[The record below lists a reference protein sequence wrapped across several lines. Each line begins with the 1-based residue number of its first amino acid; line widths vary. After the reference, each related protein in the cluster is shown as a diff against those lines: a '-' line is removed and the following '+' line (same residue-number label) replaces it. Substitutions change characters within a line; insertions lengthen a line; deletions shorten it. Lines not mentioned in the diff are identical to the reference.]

1 MRLLFEIG
9 MEENPARFLEPA
21 LAELKKNFMN
31 KCKAERIAHGEVKMY
46 GTPRRLILCAEEV
59 AEQQEDLNELN
70 IGPAKSIA
78 FLNGEIT
85 RAGIGFA
92 KSQGIDPVDLE
103 IIQTDKGEY
112 IAARKSLQGQATKTL
127 LPELLKSLVLELSF
141 PKSMKWSDLKIRFAR
156 PIEWFLAM
164 ADSEVV
170 EFEIE
175 GMKSSNHSK
184 GHRFFGKEFTVN
196 SVEDYFVKIR
206 ENNVIIDIQERKK
219 MIREDILSK
228 IAEDEQVVIEEGL
241 LSEVTNLVEYP
252 YPIVGTFNS
261 DFLEVP
267 QEVLIIS
274 MEVHQRYFPILDKN
288 GKLLPKFVVIRNG
301 IEDSDNVRI
310 GNEKVLSARLADA
323 RFFYKEDLRNHLE
336 NNVEKLKHVVFQK
349 DLGTIYQKITRTQEI
364 CEFLLAKL
372 HLEEKRET
380 VLRTAYLAK
389 ADLVSNMIGE
399 KEFTKL
405 QGFMGADYALK
416 FGEKEEVSKGIR
428 EHYYPR
434 FQGDELPQVVEGI
447 LVGIADRLDTLVG
460 CFGVG
465 VIPSGSKDPFALR
478 RAALGIVNI
487 ILNSKLDLSLRELVN
502 ASLDT
507 LAKDGVLKRDRAEVE
522 KEVMEFFKQR
532 LINVFSEK
540 MDRDIV
546 AAVLEVQSEDAMDA
560 FTRMQALKAFLTQEG
575 AKDLLDLA
583 KRVGNISKEAKSRE
597 VNVTLFQQEEEKEL
611 YHYTEKTKMEIESL
625 VSDKNYAGYLAA
637 VLASKEIVT
646 KYFNAVKVMDE
657 NVEVQNN
664 RISQLGLLSS
674 LYQKLADLSVLEERE
689 VFLWM
694 RRELQRRL
702 RKF

>member
-21 LAELKKNFMN
+21 LAELKKNFIQ
-31 KCKAERIAHGEVKMY
+31 KCKAERILHGEVHIY
-46 GTPRRLILCAEEV
+46 GTPRRLILCAEKV

-78 FLNGEIT
+78 FLNGEMT

-92 KSQGIDPVDLE
+92 KSQGIAPADLE

-112 IAARKSLQGQATKTL
+112 IAARKALKGQATKLL

-175 GMKSSNHSK
+175 GMKSSNRSK
-184 GHRFFGKEFTVN
+184 GHRFFGKEFEVA
-196 SVEDYFVKIR
+196 SVEDYFIKIR

-219 MIREDILSK
+219 MIREEILSK

-252 YPIVGTFNS
+252 YPIVGSFNS

-274 MEVHQRYFPILDKN
+274 MEVHQRYFPILDKH

-323 RFFYKEDLRNHLE
+323 RFFYKEDLRSPLE

-349 DLGTIYQKITRTQEI
+349 DLGTIYQKIMRIEEI
-364 CEFLLAKL
+364 CEFLLSKL

-434 FQGDELPQVVEGI
+434 FQGDELPQGMEGI

-487 ILNSKLDLSLRELVN
+487 ILHSKLDISLRDLVN
-502 ASLDT
+502 VSLDS
-507 LAKDGVLKRDRAEVE
+507 LEKDGVLKRDRVEVE

-532 LINVFSEK
+532 LSNIFSEK

-546 AAVLEVQSEDAMDA
+546 AAVLEVQAEDAMDA
-560 FTRMQALKAFLTQEG
+560 FTRMQALKVFLSQEG
-575 AKDLLDLA
+575 AKDLLDLV
-583 KRVGNISKEAKSRE
+583 KRVGNISKEAKSTE
-597 VNVTLFQQEEEKEL
+597 VNVSLFQQEEEKAL
-611 YHYTEKTKMEIESL
+611 YAFTEQAKNEIESL
-625 VSDKNYAGYLAA
+625 MNDKNYTAYLMA

-646 KYFNAVKVMDE
+646 TYFNAVKVMDDNE
-657 NVEVQNN
+657 GLQKN
-664 RISQLGLLSS
+664 RVSQLALLYS
-674 LYQKLADLSVLEERE
+674 LYQKLADLNLLEER
-689 VFLWM
+689 
-694 RRELQRRL
+694 
-702 RKF
+702 

>member
-9 MEENPARFLEPA
+9 MEENPARFLEAA
-21 LAELKKNFMN
+21 LADLKKNFIQ
-31 KCKAERIAHGEVKMY
+31 KCKAERISHGEVNIY
-46 GTPRRLILCAEEV
+46 GTPRRLILCAEDV

-92 KSQGIDPVDLE
+92 KSQGIEPVDLE

-112 IAARKSLQGQATKTL
+112 IAARKALKGQATKLL

-175 GMKSSNHSK
+175 GMKSSNRSK
-184 GHRFFGKEFTVN
+184 GHRFFGKEFEVA
-196 SVEDYFVKIR
+196 SVEDYFIKIR
-206 ENNVIIDIQERKK
+206 ENNVIIDIEERKK
-219 MIREDILSK
+219 MIREEILSK

-241 LSEVTNLVEYP
+241 LAEVTNLVEYP
-252 YPIVGTFNS
+252 YPIVGSFNS

-274 MEVHQRYFPILDKN
+274 MEVHQRYFPILDKH

-323 RFFYKEDLRNHLE
+323 RFFYKEDLRNPLE
-336 NNVEKLKHVVFQK
+336 HNVEKLKHVVFQK
-349 DLGTIYQKITRTQEI
+349 DLGSIYQKIIRIQEI
-364 CEFLLAKL
+364 CEFLLSKL
-372 HLEEKRET
+372 QLEEKRET

-434 FQGDELPQVVEGI
+434 FQGDELPQGTEGI

-502 ASLDT
+502 ASLNA
-507 LAKDGVLKRDRAEVE
+507 LEKDGVLKRDRSEVE

-532 LINVFSEK
+532 LSNIFSEK

-546 AAVLEVQSEDAMDA
+546 AAVLEVQAEDAMDA
-560 FTRMQALKAFLTQEG
+560 FTRMQALKVFLSQEG
-575 AKDLLDLA
+575 AKDLLELV
-583 KRVGNISKEAKSRE
+583 KRVGNISKEVRSTE
-597 VNVTLFQQEEEKEL
+597 VNAFLFQQNEEKEL
-611 YHYTEKTKMEIESL
+611 YIFTEKAKHEVENL
-625 VSDKNYAGYLAA
+625 VADKNYAGYLAA
-637 VLASKEIVT
+637 VLASKEMVT
-646 KYFNAVKVMDE
+646 KYFSAVKVMDE
-657 NVEVQNN
+657 NEEIQKN
-664 RISQLGLLSS
+664 RVSQLGLLHS
-674 LYQKLADLSVLEERE
+674 LYRKLADFSMLEER
-689 VFLWM
+689 
-694 RRELQRRL
+694 
-702 RKF
+702 

>member
-1 MRLLFEIG
+1 M
-9 MEENPARFLEPA
+9 
-21 LAELKKNFMN
+21 
-31 KCKAERIAHGEVKMY
+31 
-46 GTPRRLILCAEEV
+46 
-59 AEQQEDLNELN
+59 
-70 IGPAKSIA
+70 
-78 FLNGEIT
+78 
-85 RAGIGFA
+85 
-92 KSQGIDPVDLE
+92 
-103 IIQTDKGEY
+103 
-112 IAARKSLQGQATKTL
+112 
-127 LPELLKSLVLELSF
+127 
-141 PKSMKWSDLKIRFAR
+141 
-156 PIEWFLAM
+156 
-164 ADSEVV
+164 
-170 EFEIE
+170 
-175 GMKSSNHSK
+175 
-184 GHRFFGKEFTVN
+184 
-196 SVEDYFVKIR
+196 
-206 ENNVIIDIQERKK
+206 
-219 MIREDILSK
+219 
-228 IAEDEQVVIEEGL
+228 
-241 LSEVTNLVEYP
+241 VEYP

-349 DLGTIYQKITRTQEI
+349 DLGTIYQKIKRTQEI
-364 CEFLLAKL
+364 CEILLAKL

-657 NVEVQNN
+657 NVEIQNN

-674 LYQKLADLSVLEERE
+674 LYQKLADLSVLEER
-689 VFLWM
+689 
-694 RRELQRRL
+694 
-702 RKF
+702 

>member
-9 MEENPARFLEPA
+9 MEENPARFLEAA
-21 LAELKKNFMN
+21 LAELKKNFIQ
-31 KCKAERIAHGEVKMY
+31 KCKAERISHGEVNIY
-46 GTPRRLILCAEEV
+46 GTPRRLILCAEDV

-78 FLNGEIT
+78 VLNGEIT

-92 KSQGIDPVDLE
+92 KSQGIEPVDLE

-112 IAARKSLQGQATKTL
+112 IAARKALKGQATKLL

-175 GMKSSNHSK
+175 GMKSSNRSK
-184 GHRFFGKEFTVN
+184 GHRFFGKEFEVA
-196 SVEDYFVKIR
+196 SVEDYFIKIR
-206 ENNVIIDIQERKK
+206 ENNVIIDIEERKK
-219 MIREDILSK
+219 MIREEILSK

-241 LSEVTNLVEYP
+241 LAEVTNLVEYP
-252 YPIVGTFNS
+252 YPIVGSFNS

-274 MEVHQRYFPILDKN
+274 MEVHQRYFPILDKH

-323 RFFYKEDLRNHLE
+323 RFFYKEDLRNPLE
-336 NNVEKLKHVVFQK
+336 HNVEKLKHVVFQK
-349 DLGTIYQKITRTQEI
+349 DLGSIYQKIIRIQEI
-364 CEFLLAKL
+364 CEFLLSKL
-372 HLEEKRET
+372 QLEEKRET

-434 FQGDELPQVVEGI
+434 FQGDELPQGTEGI

-502 ASLDT
+502 ASLNA
-507 LAKDGVLKRDRAEVE
+507 LEKDGVLKRDRSEVE

-532 LINVFSEK
+532 LSNIFSEK

-546 AAVLEVQSEDAMDA
+546 AAVLEVQAEDAMDA
-560 FTRMQALKAFLTQEG
+560 FTRMQALKVFLSQEG
-575 AKDLLDLA
+575 AKDLLELV
-583 KRVGNISKEAKSRE
+583 KRVGNISKEVRSTE
-597 VNVTLFQQEEEKEL
+597 VNAFLFQQNEEKEL
-611 YHYTEKTKMEIESL
+611 YIFTEKAKHEVENL
-625 VSDKNYAGYLAA
+625 VADKNYAGYLAA
-637 VLASKEIVT
+637 VLASKEMVT

-657 NVEVQNN
+657 NEEIQKN
-664 RISQLGLLSS
+664 RVSQLGLLHS
-674 LYQKLADLSVLEERE
+674 LYQKLADFSMLEER
-689 VFLWM
+689 
-694 RRELQRRL
+694 
-702 RKF
+702 

>member
-349 DLGTIYQKITRTQEI
+349 DLGTIYQKIKRTQEI
-364 CEFLLAKL
+364 CEILLAKL

-611 YHYTEKTKMEIESL
+611 YHYTEKIKMEIESL

-674 LYQKLADLSVLEERE
+674 LYQKLADLSVLEER
-689 VFLWM
+689 
-694 RRELQRRL
+694 
-702 RKF
+702 

>member
-364 CEFLLAKL
+364 CEILLAKL

-657 NVEVQNN
+657 NVEIQNN

-674 LYQKLADLSVLEERE
+674 LYQKLADLSVLEER
-689 VFLWM
+689 
-694 RRELQRRL
+694 
-702 RKF
+702 

>member
-288 GKLLPKFVVIRNG
+288 EKLLPKFVVIRNG

-349 DLGTIYQKITRTQEI
+349 DLGTIYQKIKRTQEI
-364 CEFLLAKL
+364 CEILLAKL

-674 LYQKLADLSVLEERE
+674 LYQKLADLSVLEER
-689 VFLWM
+689 
-694 RRELQRRL
+694 
-702 RKF
+702 

>member
-364 CEFLLAKL
+364 CEILLAKL

-465 VIPSGSKDPFALR
+465 VIPS
-478 RAALGIVNI
+478 
-487 ILNSKLDLSLRELVN
+487 LSL
-502 ASLDT
+502 
-507 LAKDGVLKRDRAEVE
+507 
-522 KEVMEFFKQR
+522 
-532 LINVFSEK
+532 IH
-540 MDRDIV
+540 I
-546 AAVLEVQSEDAMDA
+546 
-560 FTRMQALKAFLTQEG
+560 
-575 AKDLLDLA
+575 
-583 KRVGNISKEAKSRE
+583 
-597 VNVTLFQQEEEKEL
+597 
-611 YHYTEKTKMEIESL
+611 
-625 VSDKNYAGYLAA
+625 
-637 VLASKEIVT
+637 
-646 KYFNAVKVMDE
+646 
-657 NVEVQNN
+657 
-664 RISQLGLLSS
+664 
-674 LYQKLADLSVLEERE
+674 
-689 VFLWM
+689 
-694 RRELQRRL
+694 
-702 RKF
+702 

>member
-46 GTPRRLILCAEEV
+46 GTPRSLILCAEEV

-70 IGPAKSIA
+70 IGPTKSIA

-349 DLGTIYQKITRTQEI
+349 DLGTIYQKIKRTQEI
-364 CEFLLAKL
+364 CEILLAKL

-657 NVEVQNN
+657 NVEIQNN

-674 LYQKLADLSVLEERE
+674 LYQKLADLSVLEER
-689 VFLWM
+689 
-694 RRELQRRL
+694 
-702 RKF
+702 

>member
-349 DLGTIYQKITRTQEI
+349 DLGTIYQKIKRTQEI
-364 CEFLLAKL
+364 CEILLAKL

-674 LYQKLADLSVLEERE
+674 LYQKLADLSVLEER
-689 VFLWM
+689 
-694 RRELQRRL
+694 
-702 RKF
+702 